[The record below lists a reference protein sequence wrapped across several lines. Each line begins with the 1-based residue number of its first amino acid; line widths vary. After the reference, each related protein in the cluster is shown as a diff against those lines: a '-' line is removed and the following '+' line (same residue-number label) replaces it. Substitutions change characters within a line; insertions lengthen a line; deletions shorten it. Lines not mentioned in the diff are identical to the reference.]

1 MEGVLQVA
9 RYKLIVNPTAGRGA
23 GEKTLPIVRNTLQR
37 LGVEFDVALTT
48 RPAEATDLARQA
60 LAEGYEI
67 LVAVGGDGVMHEIA
81 NGMLMETGGEV
92 AGTLGIIPIG
102 SGNDFVK
109 MLDIPTDLVAACYH
123 LVEGKTRLVDAG
135 HINDRYFVNS
145 TGTGFDGL
153 VTIEAQKIRW
163 LTGLPL
169 YLLAVFRTLALTYR
183 TPQAIIELDGET
195 ISQTITMVAVMNG
208 RCYGGGFW
216 ITPDAE
222 NDDGLL
228 DLAIARGLGRL
239 EILRLLPDVMKGTHT
254 DKEPVTMA
262 QARRVVIHLAEP
274 LPVHADGEI
283 IYAEARHLELEIL
296 PQRLRVIG

>member
-1 MEGVLQVA
+1 MT
-9 RYKLIVNPTAGRGA
+9 RYKLIVNPVAGRGA
-23 GEKTLPIVRNTLQR
+23 GEKALPIVRDTLQR
-37 LGVEFDVALTT
+37 LGVEFDITCTT
-48 RPAEATDLARQA
+48 RPAEAMILAREA
-60 LAEGYEI
+60 MAEGYDV
-67 LVAVGGDGVMHEIA
+67 LVALGGDGLAHEIV
-81 NGMLMETGGEV
+81 NGMLMETEGEAV
-92 AGTLGIIPIG
+92 GTLGIIPIG

-109 MLDIPTDLVAACYH
+109 MLDVPTDLVAACYH
-123 LVEGKTRLVDAG
+123 LVEGKTRLVDVG
-135 HINDRYFVNS
+135 RINDHYLVNS
-145 TGTGFDGL
+145 MGTGFDAL
-153 VTIEAQKIRW
+153 VSIEAQKIGW

-183 TPQAIIELDGET
+183 TPQATIELDGET
-195 ISQTITMVAVMNG
+195 ISQTITLIAVMNG

-222 NDDGLL
+222 NDDGLF

-262 QARRVVIHLAEP
+262 RARRVVIHLAEP

-283 IYAEARHLELEIL
+283 LYTDARHLELEVL
-296 PQRLRVIG
+296 PRKLRVIG

>member
-1 MEGVLQVA
+1 MT
-9 RYKLIVNPTAGRGA
+9 RYKLIVNPVAGRGA
-23 GEKTLPIVRNTLQR
+23 GEKALPIVRNTLQR
-37 LGVEFDVALTT
+37 LDVEFDVACTT
-48 RPAEATDLARQA
+48 RCGEATILAQEA
-60 LAEGYEI
+60 LAEGYDV
-67 LVAVGGDGVMHEIA
+67 LVAVGGDGLAHEIA

-92 AGTLGIIPIG
+92 VGTLGIIPIG

-109 MLDIPTDLVAACYH
+109 MLDVPTDLVAACYH
-123 LVEGKTRLVDAG
+123 LIEGKTRLVDVG
-135 HINDRYFVNS
+135 RINDRYLVNS
-145 TGTGFDGL
+145 MGTGFDAL
-153 VTIEAQKIRW
+153 VSIEAQKIKW

-183 TPQAIIELDGET
+183 TPQATIELDGET
-195 ISQTITMVAVMNG
+195 ISQTITMIAVMNG

-222 NDDGLL
+222 NDDGLF

-262 QARRVVIHLAEP
+262 RARRVVIHLAEP

-283 IYAEARHLELEIL
+283 LYTDARHLELEVL
-296 PQRLRVIG
+296 PGKLRVIG

>member
-1 MEGVLQVA
+1 MT
-9 RYKLIVNPTAGRGA
+9 RYKLIVNPVAGRGA
-23 GEKTLPIVRNTLQR
+23 GEKALPIVRDTLQR
-37 LGVEFDVALTT
+37 LGVEFDITCTT
-48 RPAEATDLARQA
+48 RPAEAMILAREA
-60 LAEGYEI
+60 MAEGYDV
-67 LVAVGGDGVMHEIA
+67 LVALGGDGLAHEIV
-81 NGMLMETGGEV
+81 NGMLMETEGEAV
-92 AGTLGIIPIG
+92 GTLGIIPIG

-109 MLDIPTDLVAACYH
+109 MLDVPTDLVAACYH
-123 LVEGKTRLVDAG
+123 LVEGKTRLVDVG
-135 HINDRYFVNS
+135 RINDHYLVNS
-145 TGTGFDGL
+145 MGTGFDAL
-153 VTIEAQKIRW
+153 VSIEAQKIGW

-183 TPQAIIELDGET
+183 TPQATIELDGET
-195 ISQTITMVAVMNG
+195 ISQTITLIAVMNG

-222 NDDGLL
+222 NDDGLF

-262 QARRVVIHLAEP
+262 RARRVVIHLAEP

-283 IYAEARHLELEIL
+283 LYTDVRHLELEVL
-296 PQRLRVIG
+296 PRKLRVIG

>member
-1 MEGVLQVA
+1 VT
-9 RYKLIVNPTAGRGA
+9 RYKLIVNPVAGRGA
-23 GEKTLPIVRNTLQR
+23 GEKALPLVTDTLQR
-37 LGVEFDVALTT
+37 LGVEFDVACTT
-48 RPAEATDLARQA
+48 RPTEATDLARQA
-60 LAEGYEI
+60 LTEGYEI
-67 LVAVGGDGVMHEIA
+67 LVAVGGDGLVHEIA

-92 AGTLGIIPIG
+92 VGTLGVIPIG

-109 MLDIPTDLVAACYH
+109 MLDIPTDLIAACYH
-123 LVEGKTRLVDAG
+123 LIAGKTRLVDVG
-135 HINDRYFVNS
+135 RINDRYLVNS
-145 TGTGFDGL
+145 MGTGFDAL
-153 VTIEAQKIRW
+153 VTIEAQKIRR

-183 TPQAIIELDGET
+183 TPQATIELDGET
-195 ISQTITMVAVMNG
+195 ISQTITMVAVMHG

-222 NDDGLL
+222 NDDGLF

-262 QARRVVIHLAEP
+262 RARRVVIHLAEP

-283 IYAEARHLELEIL
+283 IYTEARHLELEVL